1 MARGERQRHSQR
13 PAAQQQAPP
22 LAADKPEGRR
32 GEIRSIPQT
41 TGDWQRFMTAYEPQL
56 RAAFPRLVKS
66 ERLIR
71 VALTAMQRN
80 PALFKCTGASVLGCL
95 IQSAQL
101 GLDLDPVVGH
111 AYMVP
116 YENSKRLEGQWV
128 KVKEAQLQIGYQG
141 LMELARRSGTIGDI
155 HATAVYE
162 GDHFEYETGTTTTIR
177 HVPFEMA
184 RRKGLTQATERG
196 KLIAVYTV
204 VKTKDDAE
212 KSVHVMWR
220 DEIDAIR
227 KRSRAANDGPWVTD
241 YDAMAK
247 KTVIR
252 QHCKWLPK
260 SVELATAVTLSELDD
275 ANLPQNL
282 GLLPFA
288 DDPAV
293 QAEIEESQKA
303 AQDELQKA
311 EASPSPAPA
320 PTAPQQDN
328 PREDLL
334 AQIQEAINAMGSGE
348 LIDNPFD
355 EACAR
360 IAKELKIADA
370 TNLNT
375 WPIEGLNVLLV
386 QLRALAQQRK
396 TSEAKVN
403 SPEGT
408 PDAVPAQSQ

>member
-1 MARGERQRHSQR
+1 MARGDRQRHSQR
-13 PAAQQQAPP
+13 PAPAQQAPAP
-22 LAADKPEGRR
+22 AADKPQGRR
-32 GEIRSIPQT
+32 GEIRSSLQT
-41 TGDWQRFMTAYEPQL
+41 TSDWQQFMTRYEPQI
-56 RAAFPRLVKS
+56 RAAFPKLVRT

-101 GLDLDPVVGH
+101 GLDLDPVVAH

-116 YENSKRLEGQWV
+116 YANNKRIEGQWQ
-128 KVKEAQLQIGYQG
+128 KVLEAQLQIGYQG

-155 HATAVYE
+155 RAQAVYD
-162 GDHFEYETGTTTTIR
+162 GDFFEYETGTTTTIR

-196 KLIAVYTV
+196 HLYAVYTV
-204 VKTKDDAE
+204 VRTKDESE

-220 DEIDAIR
+220 GEIDAIR
-227 KRSRAANDGPWVTD
+227 GRSRAKDDGPWVTD
-241 YDAMAK
+241 YEAMCK

-252 QHCKWLPK
+252 QHCKFLPR
-260 SVELATAVTLSELDD
+260 SVELATAVTLDELND

-293 QAEIEESQKA
+293 AAEYEESQRS
-303 AQDELQKA
+303 AQEELSKA
-311 EASPSPAPA
+311 EASPSPATPA
-320 PTAPQQDN
+320 QPQDN

-360 IAKELKIADA
+360 IAKELKIAEA
-370 TNLNT
+370 TNLNA

-386 QLRALAQQRK
+386 QLRGLAEARK
-396 TSEAKVN
+396 K
-403 SPEGT
+403 EGT